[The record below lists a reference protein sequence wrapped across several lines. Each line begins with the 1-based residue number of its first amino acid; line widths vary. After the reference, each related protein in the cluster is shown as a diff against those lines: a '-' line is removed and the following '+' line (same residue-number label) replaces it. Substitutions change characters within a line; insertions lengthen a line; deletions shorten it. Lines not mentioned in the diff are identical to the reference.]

1 MLIETVKDI
10 EIAWPSN
17 DAVRLANAIVHT
29 YTLDEYKELELE
41 IPMTRI
47 CTLFSREYNKESIV
61 FIAALINEILD
72 EPIAVINKELDHK
85 LIKWQTYDFF
95 TLLEP
100 LEMGGDTLKLKINPQ
115 YLRITKTFVVN
126 PYLEF

>member
-1 MLIETVKDI
+1 M
-10 EIAWPSN
+10 
-17 DAVRLANAIVHT
+17 ANAIVHT

-47 CTLFSREYNKESIV
+47 CALFSREYNKESIV

-95 TLLEP
+95 TLLQP
-100 LEMGGDTLKLKINPQ
+100 LDMGSDTLKLKINPQ
-115 YLRITKTFVVN
+115 YLRITKIFVVN